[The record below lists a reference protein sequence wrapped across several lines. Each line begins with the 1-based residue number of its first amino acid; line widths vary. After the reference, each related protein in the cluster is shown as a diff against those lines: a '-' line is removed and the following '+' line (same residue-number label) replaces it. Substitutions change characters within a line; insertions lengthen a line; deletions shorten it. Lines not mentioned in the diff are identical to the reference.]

1 MSTQCSQSPEHFTS
15 LETYNKNLN
24 HLVLMAKTP
33 GWKEH
38 AWMRAKQ
45 LDADTSGLFKGIKED
60 LVKEMK

>member
-1 MSTQCSQSPEHFTS
+1 MPTPCSQSPKPYS
-15 LETYNKNLN
+15 SQETYQKNLK

-38 AWMRAKQ
+38 SWLRAKQ
-45 LDADTSGLFKGIKED
+45 LDADPSGLFQGIAKD